1 MRFCEKCGNL
11 LIVQKKRKNVYLVCR
26 KCKRIYKTKGE
37 KLRIGSVVTEGKK
50 RVIVMSEKDQFSELP
65 KTKIICQ
72 KCENMEAYW
81 WMQQTRSADEPP
93 TMFYRC
99 TKCGYSWRSYG

>member
-11 LIVQKKRKNVYLVCR
+11 LVVEKKRKNVYIVCR
-26 KCKRIYKTKGE
+26 KCKRVYKTKGE
-37 KLRIGSVVTEGKK
+37 KLRIGSSVTEGKK
-50 RVIVMSEKDQFSELP
+50 KVIVMTEKDQFSELP
-65 KTKIICQ
+65 KTRIICP
-72 KCENMEAYW
+72 KCEHMEAYW

-99 TKCGYSWRSYG
+99 CRCGYSWRSYG

>member
-1 MRFCEKCGNL
+1 MRFCEKCGNML
-11 LIVQKKRKNVYLVCR
+11 VVEKKRKNSYLVCR
-26 KCKRIYKTKGE
+26 KCHRVYKTKGE
-37 KLRIGSVVTEGKK
+37 KFRISSAVTEGKK

-65 KTKIICQ
+65 KTRIMCT
-72 KCENMEAYW
+72 KCENMESYW

-99 TKCGYSWRSYG
+99 TKCG

>member
-11 LIVQKKRKNVYLVCR
+11 LVVEKKRKNIYLVCR
-26 KCKRIYKTKGE
+26 KCKRVYKTKGE
-37 KLRIGSVVTEGKK
+37 KLRIGSAITEGKK
-50 RVIVMSEKDQFSELP
+50 KIIVMTEKDQFAELP
-65 KTKIICQ
+65 KTKIICP

-81 WMQQTRSADEPP
+81 WMQQTRSTDEPP

>member
-1 MRFCEKCGNL
+1 MRFCEKCRNL
-11 LIVQKKRKNVYLVCR
+11 LVVEKKRKNVYLVCR
-26 KCKRIYKTKGE
+26 KCKRVYKTKGE
-37 KLRIGSVVTEGKK
+37 KLRIGSSVTEGKK
-50 RVIVMSEKDQFSELP
+50 RVIVMTEKDQFSELP
-65 KTKIICQ
+65 KTRIICQ

-99 TKCGYSWRSYG
+99 CKCGYSWRSYG